1 MVKKIK
7 ILFICKWN
15 RFRSKFAEAY
25 FNQIN
30 KDKKVKANSVGV
42 LEVNIPMKPIEVKR
56 NKWIKKEFGITLS
69 EKSKGINVKDL
80 DDADKII
87 VVADDIP
94 LSIFKNKKRWE
105 EKLVVWN
112 IKDGDAKDKKNLN
125 KIVNTIKKKVEFL
138 IKSPEKQK

>member
-25 FNQIN
+25 FNQISKN
-30 KDKKVKANSVGV
+30 KEIKAKSVGV
-42 LEVNIPMKPIEVKR
+42 LEVNIPMKPIELRR
-56 NKWIKKEFGITLS
+56 NKWIKKEYGISLS

-80 DDADKII
+80 DEANKII
-87 VVADDIP
+87 VVANDVP
-94 LSIFKNKKRWE
+94 FSIFKSKRRWE
-105 EKLVVWN
+105 EKLSIWN
-112 IKDGDAKDKKNLN
+112 VKDGDTKDKKNLD

-138 IKSPEKQK
+138 IKDLEKQK